1 MAGRRRIQRSVRL
14 TVAATFVGLGVL
26 AVLGALALSAAV
38 AAAAV
43 LAALTGVVAVR
54 IMHTEVVQNR
64 RDTSRSRA
72 DQALAFGHALAGLR
86 SEHAEVVSEMAVV
99 LVQRDCSIR
108 DLTSRLRVAED
119 RTASADARADREARR
134 ADAAQTRLSEVLDAV
149 LAQHVSMAEPD
160 ESTDLSDERRPL
172 PTVVDL
178 LAWEERSTASR
189 TELPRRHA

>member
-14 TVAATFVGLGVL
+14 TVAGSVVCLGAAAVL
-26 AVLGALALSAAV
+26 AALALSAAV
-38 AAAAV
+38 GAAAV

-86 SEHAEVVSEMAVV
+86 SEHVQAVGEMAVV
-99 LVQRDCSIR
+99 LVQRDRSIR
-108 DLTSRLRVAED
+108 DLSSRLRVAED
-119 RTASADARADREARR
+119 RTTSADARADREARR

-149 LAQHVSMAEPD
+149 LAQHVSMTESD
-160 ESTDLSDERRPL
+160 ESTDLGDDRRTL

-189 TELPRRHA
+189 TESPRRHA